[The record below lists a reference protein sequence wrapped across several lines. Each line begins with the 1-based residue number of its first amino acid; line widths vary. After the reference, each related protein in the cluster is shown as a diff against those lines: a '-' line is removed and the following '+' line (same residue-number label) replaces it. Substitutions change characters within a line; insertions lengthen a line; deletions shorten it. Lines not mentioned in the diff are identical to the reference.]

1 MKKLLNVISYAL
13 NVVFIVFIAVMLT
26 KQNEGAV
33 ESQPEESQEEV
44 QPAESEVERVKR
56 LVVEREMADIPLHVQ
71 ECEGVNSIVIDSLV
85 LTQDTPPYA
94 GYLVTTWTYDEKY
107 ERSDAERDEE
117 YRRTGSFGDFYG
129 YRKKSK
135 TVYVEIPEINVNRF
149 NGDLSWRSS
158 WYSAYWSLWNE
169 IQGF

>member
-1 MKKLLNVISYAL
+1 MKKLLNVVSYAL

-33 ESQPEESQEEV
+33 EPQPEESQEEV

-71 ECEGVNSIVIDSLV
+71 KYEGVNSITIDSMV
-85 LTQDTPPYA
+85 LTQTRPYA

-129 YRKKSK
+129 YREKSK

-149 NGDLSWRSS
+149 NGDLSWRSN
-158 WYSAYWSLWNE
+158 WLSAYWSLRDE

>member
-33 ESQPEESQEEV
+33 ESRPEESQEEV

-56 LVVEREMADIPLHVQ
+56 LVIEREMADIPLHVQ
-71 ECEGVNSIVIDSLV
+71 KYEGVNSITIDSMV
-85 LTQDTPPYA
+85 LTQTRPYA
-94 GYLVTTWTYDEKY
+94 GYLVTTWNYDEEY
-107 ERSDAERDEE
+107 ERSDEERDEE
-117 YRRTGSFGDFYG
+117 YRRTGHFGDLHG
-129 YRKKSK
+129 YREKSK
-135 TVYVEIPEINVNRF
+135 TVYVEVPEINVHRF
-149 NGDLSWRSS
+149 NGDLSWRSN
-158 WYSAYWSLWNE
+158 WLSAYWSLRDE

>member
-71 ECEGVNSIVIDSLV
+71 KCEGVNSITIDSMV
-85 LTQDTPPYA
+85 LTQSTQPYA
-94 GYLVTTWTYDEKY
+94 GYLVTTWNYDEKY
-107 ERSDAERDEE
+107 ELTTEE
-117 YRRTGSFGDFYG
+117 WRANGYGDRYE
-129 YRKKSK
+129 YRKKDK

-158 WYSAYWSLWNE
+158 WYSAYWSLRDE

>member
-1 MKKLLNVISYAL
+1 MKKLLNVVSYAL

-44 QPAESEVERVKR
+44 QPAESEAERVKR

-71 ECEGVNSIVIDSLV
+71 KYEGVNSITIDSMV
-85 LTQDTPPYA
+85 LTQTRPYA
-94 GYLVTTWTYDEKY
+94 GYLVTTWNYDEEY
-107 ERSDAERDEE
+107 ERSDEE
-117 YRRTGSFGDFYG
+117 YRRTGHFGDLHG
-129 YRKKSK
+129 YREKSK

-149 NGDLSWRSS
+149 NGDLSWRSN
-158 WYSAYWSLWNE
+158 WLSAYWSLRDE

>member
-1 MKKLLNVISYAL
+1 MKKLLNVVSYAL

-33 ESQPEESQEEV
+33 EPQPEESQEEV

-56 LVVEREMADIPLHVQ
+56 LVIERERADIPLHVQ

-85 LTQDTPPYA
+85 LTQTRPYA
-94 GYLVTTWTYDEKY
+94 GYLVTTWNYDEKY

-117 YRRTGSFGDFYG
+117 FRETGSFGDFYG
-129 YRKKSK
+129 HRKKSK

-149 NGDLSWRSS
+149 NGDLSWRSN
-158 WYSAYWSLWNE
+158 WLSAYWSLRDE

>member
-1 MKKLLNVISYAL
+1 MKKLLNVVSYAL

-44 QPAESEVERVKR
+44 QPAESEAERVKR

-71 ECEGVNSIVIDSLV
+71 KYEGVNSITIDSMV
-85 LTQDTPPYA
+85 LTQTRPYA

-129 YRKKSK
+129 YREKSK

-149 NGDLSWRSS
+149 NGDLSWRSN
-158 WYSAYWSLWNE
+158 WLSAYWSLRDE